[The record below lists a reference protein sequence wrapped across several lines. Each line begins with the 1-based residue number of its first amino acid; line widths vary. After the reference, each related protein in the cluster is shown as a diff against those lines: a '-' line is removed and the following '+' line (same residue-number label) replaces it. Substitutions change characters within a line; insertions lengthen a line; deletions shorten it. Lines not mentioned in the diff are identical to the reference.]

1 MDLITQAKE
10 ITLQYKGLEGILL
23 KIAEHGKLSLWQ
35 LPNGSFSCRC
45 EMRVNSV
52 GVTFEIKS
60 DFNHKTP
67 TEAAMLCLFRIT
79 ETLAKYG
86 VAV

>member
-1 MDLITQAKE
+1 MDLKLPTFE
-10 ITLQYKGLEGILL
+10 IKLEDKGLEGLL
-23 KIAEHGKLSLWQ
+23 LTIAKHGKVRLNQFADGTWV
-35 LPNGSFSCRC
+35 CTC
-45 EMRVNSV
+45 EMRVNSA